1 MLAAG
6 TQGAGEMI
14 GGDVGATVTN
24 TGVQA
29 VNASN
34 QIQQGNVLGAVN
46 SIGTG
51 TGTAVGGNVG

>member
-1 MLAAG
+1 MVGG
-6 TQGAGEMI
+6 T
-14 GGDVGATVTN
+14 VGTTITN

-34 QIQQGNVLGAVN
+34 AIQQGDALGAVN

-51 TGTAVGGNVG
+51 TATAVGGDVG